1 VRRVHEE
8 LGEPLEDLLDL
19 QGVGLLEVGGC
30 KGDADVT
37 DASGD
42 LFVRLDIVQL
52 VSDVQR
58 EYGK

>member
-1 VRRVHEE
+1 M
-8 LGEPLEDLLDL
+8 EDLLDL
-19 QGVGLLEVGGC
+19 EGVGLLEVGGR